1 MGKGSN
7 IDEDSTLTGVKGKK
21 KKKRSISI
29 CYFALSALETLSAVG
44 TKPLPN
50 RLTSQPLYGSD
61 KQFWASKN

>member
-7 IDEDSTLTGVKGKK
+7 TDEDSTLTGVKGE
-21 KKKRSISI
+21 KKRSISI